1 MRISRLLVLFLIAIV
16 RIETGISQTPLEGYV
31 FEQNNRGFL
40 QQAKVTI
47 YELPDNIVRATM
59 QTDTFGAFS
68 VKLAPG
74 RYRVFTQKDVFYDR
88 QDTVKIGGEKIYLK
102 IEMRRKPGYLF
113 DASIAESRDN
123 PDQMV
128 DAISGANIE
137 IYNRTKHKPELILTD
152 HPNAF
157 FQHTLEQ
164 GNHYTM
170 LIRKPGYLVKRI
182 EAYVNIKGCILC
194 VDGVRSVNPGVSENL
209 TAGNTMGTLLANIEM
224 DKAKINKRI
233 QIQNIYY
240 DYDKWDI
247 RADASEQLDKVVTL
261 MKDNPGLSVELGSHT
276 DSRGNDAY
284 NLKLSERRA
293 AAAVAYIISEG
304 VDSARI
310 TSKGYGE
317 TQLVNRCKNGVECTE
332 GEHQQNRRTELR
344 ITGVSDE
351 KRAWQTLEQ
360 IVTEEE
366 KAQLSKDKKKS
377 TDPKTDIGTAK
388 GAGETTVKDDVI
400 SGIPAPTLS
409 GSGAEIIPAF
419 SKLAPNYAG
428 YAVELLQSDE
438 QTPADHPFFRGW
450 RNVYWRKEKDGKYS
464 YFLCELGPKQKAQ
477 EFFRARV
484 KPYNKEA
491 QLVYFGRSG
500 KKYQP

>member
-1 MRISRLLVLFLIAIV
+1 MRISRLLVLFLMLIV
-16 RIETGISQTPLEGYV
+16 RIETSISQTPLEGFVY
-31 FEQNNRGFL
+31 EQNNRGFL

-47 YELPDNIVRATM
+47 YELPDNIVRADL
-59 QTDTFGAFS
+59 QTDTFGVFRAT
-68 VKLAPG
+68 LAPG
-74 RYRVFTQKDVFYDR
+74 RYRIFTQKDVFFDR
-88 QDTVKIGGEKIYLK
+88 QDTVKIGGEKTYLK

-137 IYNRTKHKPELILTD
+137 IYNRTKHKPELTLEN

-170 LIRKPGYLVKRI
+170 LIRKTGYLAKRI
-182 EAYVNIKGCILC
+182 EAYVNIRGCILC
-194 VDGVRSVNPGVSENL
+194 IDGVHSVTPGISENL

-284 NLKLSERRA
+284 NLTLSERRA

-304 VDSARI
+304 IDSVRI

-317 TQLVNRCKNGVECTE
+317 TQLVNRCKNG
-332 GEHQQNRRTELR
+332 
-344 ITGVSDE
+344 
-351 KRAWQTLEQ
+351 
-360 IVTEEE
+360 
-366 KAQLSKDKKKS
+366 
-377 TDPKTDIGTAK
+377 
-388 GAGETTVKDDVI
+388 
-400 SGIPAPTLS
+400 
-409 GSGAEIIPAF
+409 
-419 SKLAPNYAG
+419 
-428 YAVELLQSDE
+428 
-438 QTPADHPFFRGW
+438 
-450 RNVYWRKEKDGKYS
+450 
-464 YFLCELGPKQKAQ
+464 
-477 EFFRARV
+477 
-484 KPYNKEA
+484 
-491 QLVYFGRSG
+491 
-500 KKYQP
+500 